1 MAGSPLPAISHFS
14 EEQSSEVRD
23 RIFDEFNTLA
33 VVLRA
38 PSATFIKDAPVALAE
53 EQPDVPLVT
62 FQTPSTCAGRLPSVP
77 RWERNR

>member
-14 EEQSSEVRD
+14 EEQSSELRD

-38 PSATFIKDAPVALAE
+38 PSATFIKDGPAALADV
-53 EQPDVPLVT
+53 QPDAPLVT
-62 FQTPSTCAGRLPSVP
+62 FQPPLLVLGACCRCRAG
-77 RWERNR
+77 

>member
-1 MAGSPLPAISHFS
+1 LPLPAISHFS
-14 EEQSSEVRD
+14 EEQSSELRD

-38 PSATFIKDAPVALAE
+38 PSAAFIKDAPAALAD

-62 FQTPSTCAGRLPSVP
+62 FLTPSACAGRRLSVL
-77 RWERNR
+77 RWGRNR